1 MEAVI
6 GCGSV
11 RLSSTCLIITHYRLK
26 EKHADLTID
35 ENKRWKAKPLNASV
49 QKDSFA

>member
-26 EKHADLTID
+26 EKHDLTID

>member
-11 RLSSTCLIITHYRLK
+11 RLSSTCLVITHYRLK
-26 EKHADLTID
+26 EKHADLMID
-35 ENKRWKAKPLNASV
+35 KNKRCKVKLLNASV